1 MCGIIGYKGRK
12 QAGSIL
18 LKGISNLEY
27 RGYDSVGMLT
37 VDYNKFD
44 LRKDVGKVGEADK
57 KLNFK
62 EMKGNIGMAHTRW
75 STCGGVTKINA
86 HPHLSND
93 AKVSVVHNGIVENYQ
108 ELRDELKSLGI
119 KFVSECDTEVF
130 PQHIA
135 YLMKQGRNF
144 KDAVHETLLKVEGS
158 YAIVA
163 VDVSG
168 EIIVARNGSPLVLG
182 IGKDEIF
189 AASDVPAFLEHTN
202 KVVYLDDEEY
212 AVLDLGN
219 VVDDGKVGNKSYE
232 VYSVKTNKKIK
243 KEIKMITWTLE
254 QAKKGNYPHFMLK
267 EITEQKETIRK
278 AIEQD
283 HELIEKVTAAIKNA
297 HGVFFVGCG
306 TSYHACVSASYI
318 FAHVAKRHVNVV
330 LASEFRNHE
339 NFLKKETLVIAV
351 SQSGETADLLDAV
364 KTAKAHGCKTIAIV
378 NVMGSTLTRLCDT
391 SVMMN
396 SGPEICVLSTK
407 SYTSQL
413 ALLLLFAY
421 SSAGRLEEGKKII
434 LDACKYVDK
443 VIDDSLDKLK
453 PLAEKLHKNHDFFLI
468 GRDLAY
474 PSALEGALKIK
485 EVSYIHAEGF
495 AGAELKHGTIAL
507 IEKGVPCVVLATNST
522 RQLILSNAMEIK
534 SRGGFIIGVDSKENE
549 VYDFHVNVPAAGD
562 ADPILMILPVQI
574 LAYYLALAKGFN
586 PDFPRNLAKCVSVR

>member
-1 MCGIIGYKGRK
+1 MCGIVGYKGK
-12 QAGSIL
+12 KKASNIL
-18 LKGISNLEY
+18 LECIKILEY
-27 RGYDSVGMLT
+27 RGYDSVGIATLA
-37 VDYNKFD
+37 NNQFQIK
-44 LRKDVGKVGEADK
+44 KDIGKIDEVHNR
-57 KLNFK
+57 LNFLTLH
-62 EMKGNIGMAHTRW
+62 GNLGVAHTRW
-75 STCGGVTKINA
+75 STHGGVTQINA
-86 HPHLSND
+86 HPHLSQD
-93 AKVSVVHNGIVENYQ
+93 KKVAVVHNGIVENYQ
-108 ELRDELKSLGI
+108 ELKHELEKHGI
-119 KFVSECDTEVF
+119 KFISQTDTEVF
-130 PQHIA
+130 PHYISYQ
-135 YLMKQGRNF
+135 MKQGKSF

-163 VDVSG
+163 VNISG
-168 EIIVARNGSPLVLG
+168 EMIVARNGSPLVLG

-189 AASDVPAFLEHTN
+189 AASDVPAFLEYTN

-212 AVLDLGN
+212 AVLDLNN
-219 VVDDGKVGNKSYE
+219 VTDSGKNYE
-232 VYSVKTNKKIK
+232 VYNVNTTKKIK
-243 KEIKMITWTLE
+243 KEIKTITWTLE

-267 EITEQKETIRK
+267 EISEQKETIKK

-283 HELIEKVTAAIKNA
+283 YALIEKVTAAIKNA

-339 NFLKKETLVIAV
+339 NFLKKETLVVAV

-378 NVMGSTLTRLCDT
+378 NVMGSTLTRICDT

-413 ALLLLFAY
+413 ALLLFFAY
-421 SSAGRLEEGKKII
+421 SSAGKLEEGKKII
-434 LDACKYVDK
+434 LEACKHVDK
-443 VIDDSLDKLK
+443 VIDDTLEKLK

-507 IEKGVPCVVLATNST
+507 IEKGVPCIVLATNST
-522 RQLILSNAMEIK
+522 RPLILSNAMEIK
-534 SRGGFIIGVDSKENE
+534 ARGGFIIGVDSKENE
-549 VYDFHVNVPAAGD
+549 VYDFHVNVPSASD
-562 ADPILMILPVQI
+562 ADPILMILPIQI
-574 LAYYLALAKGFN
+574 LAYYLALAKKLD
-586 PDFPRNLAKCVSVR
+586 PDKPRNLAKSVTVK